1 MTGWMIR
8 HPIKAIVLASATLLL
23 AVGASYGLKLKEA
36 AFILADVAAGDGPS
50 PLKDTVPAPQ
60 RTAISWTIDGRPNH
74 GDLYVPATGAR
85 ARLVLVPGLAALG
98 KDDPRLIAFANTL
111 GRAGFLVLVPE
122 IANLREFRAH
132 PDDALVLAD
141 AALFLSRDYDAGPL
155 PRTAGFAALSY
166 ASGPAVLAAMDPRIA
181 DTTPFILAIGGYF
194 SMNDVLTF
202 VTTRKFRLHPDDP
215 WQTGNPASYAT
226 WAFLRANAAGA
237 DDPRDIDLL
246 TRIAD
251 AKLADEN
258 ANVEPLSFQLGTE
271 GRAIF
276 DLMTNTD
283 PEAVPGMIARLPPRL
298 RAGLAALD
306 LSQQDLSRLKAR
318 MILLHGSDDPMIPST
333 ESRKFAAAIDNV
345 HLAVIAEITHVEFN
359 GASDVIDGI
368 KMLLAMRD
376 MLRFRQ

>member
-1 MTGWMIR
+1 MIGWTIR
-8 HPIKAIVLASATLLL
+8 HPFKAMAVASFAVLM
-23 AVGASYGLKLKEA
+23 AVGTSYGLKLKEA

-50 PLKDTVPAPQ
+50 AFKASVPAPH
-60 RTAISWTIDGRPNH
+60 RSTIAWTIDGRSNH
-74 GDLYVPATGAR
+74 GDLYVPTTGAR

-111 GRAGFLVLVPE
+111 SRAGFLVLVPE

-132 PDDALVLAD
+132 PDDALILAD
-141 AALFLSRDYDAGPL
+141 AALFLSRDYDAGSL
-155 PRTAGFAALSY
+155 PRVAGFAALSY

-181 DTTPFILAIGGYF
+181 DTTPFILSIGGYY
-194 SMNDVLTF
+194 SMNDVVTF
-202 VTTRKFRLHPDDP
+202 VTTRMFRRDENAP
-215 WQTGNPASYAT
+215 WQEGNPASYAT

-258 ANVEPLSFQLGTE
+258 ANIDPLSFQLGAE
-271 GRAIF
+271 GRSIF
-276 DLMTNTD
+276 TLLMNRD
-283 PEAVPGMIARLPPRL
+283 PDAVPQLVAALPPRL

-333 ESRKFAAAIDNV
+333 ESRKFADAIADV
-345 HLAVIAEITHVEFN
+345 HLCVIAEITHVEFN
-359 GASDVIDGI
+359 GASDVIDGL
-368 KMLLAMRD
+368 KMLVAMRD

>member
-1 MTGWMIR
+1 MIR
-8 HPIKAIVLASATLLL
+8 HPIKAIVLACAALL
-23 AVGASYGLKLKEA
+23 AAVGTSYGLKLKEA

-50 PLKDTVPAPQ
+50 AYKNSVPAPQ

-98 KDDPRLIAFANTL
+98 KDDPRLVAFANTL

-141 AALFLSRDYDAGPL
+141 AALFLSREYDAGHL

-181 DTTPFILAIGGYF
+181 ETTPFVLSIGGYY

-202 VTTRKFRLHPDDP
+202 VTTRKFRLHDDDQ

-251 AKLADEN
+251 AKLEDEN
-258 ANVEPLSFQLGTE
+258 ANVEPLSFQLGPE

-283 PEAVPGMIARLPPRL
+283 PEAVAGMVARLPPRL
-298 RAGLAALD
+298 RQGLAALD

-333 ESRKFAAAIDNV
+333 ESRRFAAAIDNV

-368 KMLLAMRD
+368 KMVLAMRD